1 MTASARKILL
11 VTGGSRG
18 IGAATA
24 RLAAR
29 QGFDVAVN
37 YARDP
42 AAAAA
47 VVAAVEDAGRR
58 AIAVKADVAVEADV
72 AAMFAAVDAHLGR
85 LTHLCCNTGITGP
98 LSRLEALATADARAV
113 IDTNVLGSLLCARA
127 AVPRMSTRQGGSG
140 GAMVF
145 VSSAA
150 ATLGGA
156 GEYVVYAASKGAVES
171 LSIGLSRELADDGI
185 RSNVVS
191 PGPIATGIHP
201 PGRLERVAKVV
212 PLGRAGTAEEVAQ
225 AVVFLL
231 SEQSAY
237 TTGAVLRVAGGR

>member
-47 VVAAVEDAGRR
+47 VVAEIEDAGRR